1 LTVVEEK
8 IALKDIELLKK
19 EQKEVY
25 GQLILNGFIKI

>member
-25 GQLILNGFIKI
+25 GAINSEWFIKI